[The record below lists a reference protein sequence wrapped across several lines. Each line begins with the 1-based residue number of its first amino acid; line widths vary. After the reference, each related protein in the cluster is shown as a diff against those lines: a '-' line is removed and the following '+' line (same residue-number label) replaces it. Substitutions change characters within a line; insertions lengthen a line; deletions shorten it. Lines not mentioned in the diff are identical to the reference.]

1 MDSPAAP
8 LYPIGPL
15 ITEAGGNTVK
25 LLKLLACGM
34 AICTVSAVHAQAPPV
49 GVKDQQA
56 LLKSKDAKLAA
67 NKQLVYDMYRAI
79 VQGGHY
85 EMAEKYFTKEYI
97 QHNPNVAS
105 GRDALVAFIR
115 QSRPQ
120 RPIPPTMTFPLISL
134 IAEGDMV
141 MVATVTW
148 EDDPEKPGEK
158 YATTHFDLYRLEN
171 GLIAEHWD
179 HVPKS
184 TRAKTFDP
192 NTIVEKQ
199 QAQ

>member
-1 MDSPAAP
+1 M
-8 LYPIGPL
+8 
-15 ITEAGGNTVK
+15 K
-25 LLKLLACGM
+25 LLNLLACGLAAC
-34 AICTVSAVHAQAPPV
+34 AISAVHAQAPPV

-56 LLKSKDAKLAA
+56 LLKSKDPKLAA

-79 VQGGHY
+79 VQGGRY
-85 EMAEKYFTKEYI
+85 ELAEKYFTKEYI

-105 GRDALVAFIR
+105 GRDALVAFIK

-120 RPIPPTMTFPLISL
+120 RPIPETMTFPLISV

-148 EDDPEKPGEK
+148 EDDPEKKGEK
-158 YATTHFDLYRLEN
+158 YATTHFDLYRVEN

-184 TRAKTFDP
+184 TGAKTFDP

-199 QAQ
+199 KAQK